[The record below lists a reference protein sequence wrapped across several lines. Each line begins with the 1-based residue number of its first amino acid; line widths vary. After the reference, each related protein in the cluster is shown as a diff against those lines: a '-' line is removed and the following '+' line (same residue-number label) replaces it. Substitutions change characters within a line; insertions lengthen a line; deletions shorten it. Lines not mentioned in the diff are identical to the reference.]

1 MASKQWNLRFRRRFT
16 WNFMAF
22 DGFQTLDFGAF
33 LAPPHER
40 PKKGSRTLFLI
51 LKTRFPGGLPEMD
64 FRAFSVSSRLGAH
77 KYAAILSRSGSL
89 GAQKY
94 DKIRRFG
101 RLWAQKYD
109 ILMAWE

>member
-1 MASKQWNLRFRRRFT
+1 
-16 WNFMAF
+16 MAF

-33 LAPPHER
+33 LGPPHER

-77 KYAAILSRSGSL
+77 KYAAIRRSGRLGAPKYNKMHRSGSL

-94 DKIRRFG
+94 NKIRRSG

-109 ILMAWE
+109 ILMAWK